1 MMSDSIPKAEVA
13 ALEVARGYKL
23 HFKRGGPR
31 VIFVDPSLPGGRF
44 LKAGEIISAV
54 DGVPVNT
61 AEDVSR
67 RIKKHRP
74 GQNVEITVRR
84 SGRVLR
90 FTIPTVG
97 ATNGVPKKNGKTAII
112 GVASENRIALPV
124 KISINPGA
132 IGGPSAGLMFAL
144 AIVQRLQQRDLAKGC
159 RVAGTGE
166 IWWNGKVLPIGGARQ
181 KVVAAEHAGAR
192 YFLVPDTP
200 DNVGPA
206 RAGAHSIRVVPVKS
220 LRQALQFLDSLKP
233 CR

>member
-1 MMSDSIPKAEVA
+1 
-13 ALEVARGYKL
+13 
-23 HFKRGGPR
+23 
-31 VIFVDPSLPGGRF
+31 
-44 LKAGEIISAV
+44 
-54 DGVPVNT
+54 
-61 AEDVSR
+61 
-67 RIKKHRP
+67 
-74 GQNVEITVRR
+74 
-84 SGRVLR
+84 
-90 FTIPTVG
+90 
-97 ATNGVPKKNGKTAII
+97 
-112 GVASENRIALPV
+112 
-124 KISINPGA
+124 
-132 IGGPSAGLMFAL
+132 MFAL

-220 LRQALQFLDSLKP
+220 LRQALQFLDNLKP